1 MLQCHLFFYH
11 DHWSTFEHE
20 NQTSREKKK
29 MNLNLMSLTR
39 KHVDK
44 PLQG

>member
-1 MLQCHLFFYH
+1 MLQSHLFFYH

-29 MNLNLMSLTR
+29 IEPKS
-39 KHVDK
+39 HVFDK
-44 PLQG
+44 EACR